1 MAKPSVQLDTRE
13 LVGKRS
19 RTEGASLESRLECCG
34 HLEPTQIRYA
44 FFKRAL
50 DIVASS
56 LLLLLLFP
64 AFLLIALLVK
74 LSSPGPIFYKSMRVG
89 HCGELFPFVKFRS
102 MRPDADKELH
112 KLQEQNEKDGPI
124 FKMKSDPR
132 ITPVGKFLRKYSLDE
147 LPQLWSVLVGH
158 MSMVG
163 PRPPIPREVEQ
174 YDDFAFRRLTVKP
187 GITCYWQVMGRSSL
201 TFDQWMELDNK
212 YIDDISFW
220 TDLKIIAK
228 TPVAILFPKGG
239 AY

>member
-1 MAKPSVQLDTRE
+1 M
-13 LVGKRS
+13 
-19 RTEGASLESRLECCG
+19 
-34 HLEPTQIRYA
+34 HLEPVHVPYA
-44 FFKRAL
+44 FFKRLL
-50 DIVASS
+50 DVVSS
-56 LLLLLLFP
+56 AILLLILFP
-64 AFLLIALLVK
+64 VFVLISILVK
-74 LSSPGPIFYKSMRVG
+74 ASSPGPIFYKSMRVG
-89 HCGELFPFVKFRS
+89 HCGSLFPFVKFRS
-102 MRPDADKELH
+102 MRPDADKHLE
-112 KLQEQNEKDGPI
+112 KLQSQNEKDGPI

-132 ITPVGKFLRKYSLDE
+132 ITPIGKFLRKYSLDE

-174 YDDFAFRRLTVKP
+174 YDEFALRRLTVKP

-201 TFDQWMELDNK
+201 SFEQWMELDNR